1 MKKDQADNFNQ
12 QIDDLP
18 KEKNNPLPPTQK
30 QNANYTVQHKVEKY
44 LAKDE
49 KENDQRAPE
58 IGDRKEKRRE
68 DQVLAKINSKKQRN
82 PEDAKVDQS
91 DAKAAANKNEEN

>member
-1 MKKDQADNFNQ
+1 MKKTQADNINQ
-12 QIDDLP
+12 QMDDLP
-18 KEKNNPLPPTQK
+18 KEKTNPRPQTQK
-30 QNANYTVQHKVEKY
+30 PNANNTVQHKAEKHI
-44 LAKDE
+44 AKEE

-58 IGDRKEKRRE
+58 KSDRKEKRRE
-68 DQVLAKINSKKQRN
+68 DQVLAKINSEKQRN